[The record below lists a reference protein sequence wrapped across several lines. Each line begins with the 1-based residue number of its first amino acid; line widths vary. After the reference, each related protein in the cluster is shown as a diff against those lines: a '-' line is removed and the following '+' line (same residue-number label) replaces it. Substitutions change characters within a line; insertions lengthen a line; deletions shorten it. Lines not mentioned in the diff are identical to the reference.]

1 MGGYQPRR
9 HADAGPPF
17 PHGAARWPAG
27 TVKRVEDDG
36 TRWIGPDGTTLAFT
50 PKVRPPAGGGGV
62 YRSGPGKVRAE
73 FIDRA
78 ALAAAAEA
86 ARIERRAREA
96 ERRRSTE
103 RLEQIA
109 YPAGVPDRKPKPA
122 EQFEDWGSSEWLGVD
137 GLVPD
142 VFTRAFASI
151 REHITAWWC
160 ALAFTIVMIVGS
172 QTDWLVM
179 LVCLAAV
186 GTAAGATALVIGRR
200 RYRRQL
206 AAEHAAIAARADEQ
220 HHQWMTDPDAWRR
233 QIEGNE

>member
-1 MGGYQPRR
+1 MAGYQPRR
-9 HADAGPPF
+9 RPGHADAGRPF
-17 PHGAARWPAG
+17 PY
-27 TVKRVEDDG
+27 DQ
-36 TRWIGPDGTTLAFT
+36 
-50 PKVRPPAGGGGV
+50 VRPPAGGGGV
-62 YRSGPGKVRAE
+62 YRSGPGKVRRE

-96 ERRRSTE
+96 ERRKSTA

-109 YPAGVPDRKPKPA
+109 YPDGVPRRDPKPSKPA
-122 EQFEDWGSSEWLGVD
+122 EQFEDWGSSEWYGVD

-172 QTDWLVM
+172 QTDWAVM
-179 LVCLAAV
+179 LACLAGVSAV
-186 GTAAGATALVIGRR
+186 AGTVAIIVGRR
-200 RYRRQL
+200 QYRRQL

-220 HHQWMTDPDAWRR
+220 HHQWMNDPDAWRR
-233 QIEGNE
+233 QIEGNER